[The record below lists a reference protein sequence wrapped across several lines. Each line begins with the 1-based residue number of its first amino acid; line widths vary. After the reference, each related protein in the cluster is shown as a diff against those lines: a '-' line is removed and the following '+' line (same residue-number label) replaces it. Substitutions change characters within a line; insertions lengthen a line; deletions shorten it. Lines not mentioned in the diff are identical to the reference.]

1 VDDFLATT
9 NADVYAVG
17 DVVSGTPRLTH
28 VAGEHAKVAVQ
39 NALFN
44 GRWRHTE
51 LTIPACTYTE
61 PELATVGINGAAA
74 AAAGLAVDEYE
85 ARLEGNDRAILEGE
99 ESEGGFVRIV
109 CKQGSGQVVGATVC
123 AGRAGEII
131 NEISLA
137 IKADLGLEMLGRN
150 IHPYPTTGE
159 AVMGCGLQWINARWQ
174 TLS

>member
-1 VDDFLATT
+1 M
-9 NADVYAVG
+9 
-17 DVVSGTPRLTH
+17 
-28 VAGEHAKVAVQ
+28 
-39 NALFN
+39 
-44 GRWRHTE
+44 
-51 LTIPACTYTE
+51 
-61 PELATVGINGAAA
+61 
-74 AAAGLAVDEYE
+74 
-85 ARLEGNDRAILEGE
+85 
-99 ESEGGFVRIV
+99 RIV